1 MKFFILFI
9 LLYSTLFSKVY
20 YSKVSPYEIRDISSN
35 VSGIV
40 IRSDE
45 NMLGKRL
52 SAKPYIKVD
61 AQLDK
66 EELAAVKKKLL
77 IYANTMQTNQKI
89 LQNFKALLAKKQ
101 KNYAEIKNLKIKSRI
116 EKDKEFYDLISSQNS
131 YLSIEKE
138 INTLKTQIADLTL
151 RKAQLQKSI
160 HDKNFSNAGFTLYA
174 LFVKKGQVVNPAMLV
189 AKIADTSKALLT
201 IYLDAT
207 DVANAKKK
215 IIYINGKKTA
225 YKISRILKIADSVNI
240 SKYKAQ
246 IVIKAPKTFSK
257 LAQIELKDE

>member
-1 MKFFILFI
+1 MR
-9 LLYSTLFSKVY
+9 
-20 YSKVSPYEIRDISSN
+20 EISSN

-40 IRSDE
+40 TLSDE

-52 SAKPYIKVD
+52 TSKPYIKVD

-66 EELAAVKKKLL
+66 KELQAVREKLL
-77 IYANTMQTNQKI
+77 IYASTMQTNQKI
-89 LQNFKALLAKKQ
+89 LQNFKALLKKKQ

-131 YLSIEKE
+131 YLAIEKE
-138 INTLKTQIADLTL
+138 NNTLKTQMADLEL

-160 HDKNFSNAGFTLYA
+160 KDKNFSNAGFTLYA

-189 AKIADTSKALLT
+189 AKIADTSKAILT
-201 IYLDAT
+201 LYLDAT
-207 DVANAKKK
+207 DVADAQKK
-215 IIYINGKKTA
+215 IIYIDGKRTA
-225 YKISRILKIADSVNI
+225 YKINRLLKITDSVNI

-246 IVIKAPKTFSK
+246 IIIKAPKTFSK

>member
-101 KNYAEIKNLKIKSRI
+101 KKLCR
-116 EKDKEFYDLISSQNS
+116 DKKPQD
-131 YLSIEKE
+131 
-138 INTLKTQIADLTL
+138 
-151 RKAQLQKSI
+151 
-160 HDKNFSNAGFTLYA
+160 
-174 LFVKKGQVVNPAMLV
+174 
-189 AKIADTSKALLT
+189 
-201 IYLDAT
+201 
-207 DVANAKKK
+207 
-215 IIYINGKKTA
+215 
-225 YKISRILKIADSVNI
+225 KISHRKR
-240 SKYKAQ
+240 
-246 IVIKAPKTFSK
+246 
-257 LAQIELKDE
+257 